1 MQQINLSMKNVAISY
16 STEKQLIVPT
26 QTFGENTFEMWNK
39 TSLSIILWKLALSW
53 GYFEYY
59 VF

>member
-26 QTFGENTFEMWNK
+26 QPFRENTFEM
-39 TSLSIILWKLALSW
+39 
-53 GYFEYY
+53 
-59 VF
+59 

>member
-1 MQQINLSMKNVAISY
+1 MKNVAMSY

-26 QTFGENTFEMWNK
+26 QTFKEKIFEMWNK
-39 TSLSIILWKLALSW
+39 TSLSIILWKLVLSW